1 MFATSILF
9 FVAALLPGWR
19 FTKTSCDI
27 GTSFVRSHV
36 APALSMV
43 LFFNGLGLLVSTV
56 SQNNGLLLHSSSVV
70 LGAWLCI
77 RGINY
82 QLRGDSKL
90 VVQISL
96 SDKNLATIH
105 LRSIRDDFTRET
117 YRELLELLPALRKEG
132 VSQIVMRSPMLR
144 SSKGGQRSIATLNR
158 LVNAQSVEYSEF
170 NLSLISSPL
179 LLLNMYVMKHLFRIP
194 VLRKMNVVSWSE
206 IKILI

>member
-9 FVAALLPGWR
+9 FITALLPGWR

-27 GTSFVRSHV
+27 GTTFARSHF

-43 LFFNGLGLLVSTV
+43 LFFNGLALLVSAV
-56 SQNNGLLLHSSSVV
+56 YQGNGLLLHIASVV

-82 QLRGDSKL
+82 QVRDDSRL

-96 SDKNLATIH
+96 SEKALATVH
-105 LRSIRDDFTRET
+105 LRSIRDDFTRKT
-117 YRELLELLPALRKEG
+117 YREFLELLPALRKKG
-132 VSQIVMRSPMLR
+132 VSQIVMRSPMFR
-144 SSKGGQRSIATLNR
+144 SSKGSQRSLATLTR
-158 LVNAQSVEYSEF
+158 LVNAKSVEYSEF

-179 LLLNMYVMKHLFRIP
+179 LLLNMYVMKHFFRIP